1 MFSPLKVQWGT
12 VCHDYIQKYPG
23 IVITRFIFNG
33 LFLLKSVIPS
43 NLIGDFKVCSIYP
56 VNRQAVK
63 PNDITKNTKSGEQE
77 CSKGS
82 ESNKSNE
89 TVSTE
94 HEESVPAGHEDVGST
109 QHLIGGDDEIN
120 PDLEKNLFTIQR
132 GI

>member
-1 MFSPLKVQWGT
+1 MFSPLKAQWGT
-12 VCHDYIQKYPG
+12 VCHDYIQKNRG

-43 NLIGDFKVCSIYP
+43 NLIAGFKVFSIYP

-63 PNDITKNTKSGEQE
+63 PNDVTKYTKSGKQE
-77 CSKGS
+77 CFKGS

-89 TVSTE
+89 TESTE

-109 QHLIGGDDEIN
+109 EHLIGGDDEIT
-120 PDLEKNLFTIQR
+120 PELEKI
-132 GI
+132 